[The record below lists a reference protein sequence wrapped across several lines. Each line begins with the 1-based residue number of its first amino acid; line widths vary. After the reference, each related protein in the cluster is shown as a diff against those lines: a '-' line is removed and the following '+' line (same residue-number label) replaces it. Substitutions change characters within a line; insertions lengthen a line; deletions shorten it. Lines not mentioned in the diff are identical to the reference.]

1 MLTRHFLRLC
11 IVYLAVTEP
20 QAAEKLF
27 IFLFVLQ
34 DEDITELSSLREA
47 GLKADI
53 SASVLDKIETLMQT
67 EPVKE
72 KLKRNT
78 QEALDEGV
86 SRRFSTNLQ
95 LVHLYYCRQT
105 SRAVFKGGKGGI
117 HPPQ

>member
-1 MLTRHFLRLC
+1 M
-11 IVYLAVTEP
+11 P

-53 SASVLDKIETLMQT
+53 SASVLDKMETLIQT

-86 SRRFSTNLQ
+86 SRRFSTNPQ
-95 LVHLYYCRQT
+95 LVHL
-105 SRAVFKGGKGGI
+105 FKLPGLYIRGVREAFI
-117 HPPQ
+117 PLVEVLPPPL